1 MDCEDE
7 MEDKRLQW
15 TEKDYEK
22 RYQVYLD
29 LDRQLQGLLESVAE
43 PEYDEYD
50 YKVDYCELTNE
61 LHDAIMEPCEKLEEL
76 AKELLAKEKELEVL
90 KQELEVLKQ
99 ERDKFKQE
107 ATELNVQLVPCGHR
121 YFCTNAEFSARVSA
135 GQLHTCKYC
144 QMPIAGALR
153 IF

>member
-1 MDCEDE
+1 
-7 MEDKRLQW
+7 MEECDQRLQRLQW
-15 TEKDYEK
+15 TEKDSEK
-22 RYQVYLD
+22 QYQAFLD
-29 LDRQLQGLLESVAE
+29 LDRKLEGLLESVAE

-50 YKVDYCELTNE
+50 YKVDYVELSDE
-61 LHDAIMEPCEKLEEL
+61 FHHQLMEPCDKLEEL

-121 YFCTNAEFSARVSA
+121 YFCTNAEFSARVSHA
-135 GQLHTCKYC
+135 LARRTCELC
-144 QMPIAGALR
+144 QMPIAGTLR